1 MNLTWLKSFCDTQIV
16 SNTETDFNLLQ
27 TGSCFVP
34 WCIPCPTIPKIFI
47 SDSLWLFCI
56 KINLKIDQ
64 ITNEI
69 LVIEIPFSDIA
80 MCVKVLCVFFLCL
93 VYWSEIVCQH
103 LYVPPIHAG
112 MPIRV

>member
-1 MNLTWLKSFCDTQIV
+1 MTLRLFQTLKLILIYFRQEV
-16 SNTETDFNLLQ
+16 VLYP
-27 TGSCFVP
+27 G
-34 WCIPCPTIPKIFI
+34 CIPCPTLPKIFI

-80 MCVKVLCVFFLCL
+80 MCVIVLCVFFLCL